1 MTVIDDAYAELVAL
15 LAEATL
21 KVEVDGTAYDV
32 PVDNVAAFAMSPV
45 DPPFLEV
52 GPSSDDL
59 LTFDDEGITFGGAML
74 HAQVLMAVPAGDADV
89 QVGQLNDLILQV
101 VAVVNDSDDFMVSR
115 VVRPHRVEVNGQTYL
130 GTTVEVLRNI
140 DLR

>member
-89 QVGQLNDLILQV
+89 QVTQLNDLILQV

-115 VVRPHRVEVNGQTYL
+115 VVRPGSVEVNGQTYL